1 MQDQL
6 RATKVWLQRQ
16 FKTSGVQLEPAALQR
31 LVQAVQD
38 VPDPEQYVHSLIEE
52 IAEGEQG
59 ASSSASSSGG
69 GGRWRQAAAAGAARL
84 HLARLEACDASPYY
98 NS

>member
-16 FKTSGVQLEPAALQR
+16 FKTTGVQLEPAALQQ

-59 ASSSASSSGG
+59 AGSSASSSG
-69 GGRWRQAAAAGAARL
+69 GGRWRQAAAAGLPACTFYA
-84 HLARLEACDASPYY
+84 ACDVFPPYKT
-98 NS
+98 